1 MQQVKSEQDLNN
13 GDLVR
18 FRSQA
23 GMHTGTADFDFG
35 DERPGHVRVQEIQ
48 LETSDI
54 GNTFYVPIEN
64 IINEY

>member
-1 MQQVKSEQDLNN
+1 MQEIKSEQDLSN

-18 FRSQA
+18 FRSKV

-35 DERPGHVRVQEIQ
+35 DELPGHVRVQEIH

-64 IINEY
+64 ILQ